1 MSLVDADAGLGEA
14 WEEEVGKVLGDGAVE
29 GEELGGLEASFHV
42 LLGFAEDGDVG
53 FAGDGIGKGVA
64 VAGCPDDD
72 VDGVLF
78 TIVLD
83 AVGGQGLDAFA
94 CGVDEVDV
102 GLVECDEVVV
112 VICGTLAPAG
122 VPGLE
127 FLEMR
132 DQYT

>member
-42 LLGFAEDGDVG
+42 LLRFAEDGDVG
-53 FAGDGIGKGVA
+53 FAGDRIGKGVA

-72 VDGVLF
+72 VDGVF
-78 TIVLD
+78 IAIVLD